1 MGIEMIGIDHS
12 TAEIDVRMMFSFTKK
27 NTEAFYTYIKKEAGI
42 DGCVLLSTCCRTEL
56 WVSTSGDRDG
66 NLYDIL
72 CRIRGIDPE
81 RFREYFIRRKG
92 EEAVRHLFRLAC
104 GLESR
109 ILGEDQI
116 LTQVGDALAFSRKNY
131 AADHVLETLFRQAV
145 TAGKKVKTNVDLS
158 HSDPSVAHVMIR
170 RLKQEEMSFREKTC
184 LVIGNGAMGKLA
196 AVLLL
201 EQGADVWMTVRRYH
215 GGLVDIPA
223 DCKRIDYGRRMEL
236 IPRCDYVVS
245 ATASPNYTLT
255 RSLMEPVLFNRGS
268 AGSVLQNCGSAG
280 SEPEICTGAHKGISG
295 QMVLVDL
302 AVPRDIDPE
311 IGSLPGVRMYDVD
324 SFRKEARS
332 EEQKHA
338 IREAEEILS
347 EQMDQFFA
355 WYDCVDMIPLIEELK
370 HAMAA
375 DLSPRIS
382 VELRRLPLEDT
393 ERCRFRE
400 DVEAAAERAANKLLF
415 GLRDTLDPQTFRECL
430 RGMRKVYGN
439 DSPGHFQKKRP
450 APREGDSV

>member
-1 MGIEMIGIDHS
+1 MGIEMIGIDHRM
-12 TAEIDVRMMFSFTKK
+12 AEIDIRMIFSFTEK
-27 NTEAFYTYIKKEAGI
+27 NTKALYTYMKNEAGI
-42 DGCVLLSTCCRTEL
+42 EGCVLLSTCCRMEL
-56 WVSTSGDRDG
+56 WVSASGEWSGD
-66 NLYDIL
+66 LYELL

-81 RFREYFIRRKG
+81 PWREYFVRRKDRT
-92 EEAVRHLFRLAC
+92 AVGHLFRLAC

-145 TAGKKVKTNVDLS
+145 TAGKRVKTKVDLS
-158 HSDPSVAHVMIR
+158 RSDPSVVHVMLR
-170 RLKQEEMSFREKTC
+170 RLKQEGFSFAGKTC

-196 AVLLL
+196 AVLLR
-201 EQGADVWMTVRRYH
+201 EQGAEVWMTVRQYH
-215 GGLVDIPA
+215 SGLVDIPA
-223 DCKRIDYGRRMEL
+223 DCRRIDYGRRMDL

-255 RSLMEPVLFNRGS
+255 RSRMETALFDRGP
-268 AGSVLQNCGSAG
+268 AGFALQSGDRKA
-280 SEPEICTGAHKGISG
+280 PLFSG

-324 SFRKEARS
+324 SFRKEAHG
-332 EEQKHA
+332 EAQKEA

-347 EQMDQFFA
+347 EQMDQFFV
-355 WYDCVDMIPLIEELK
+355 WYGCVDMIPLIGDLK
-370 HAMAA
+370 HAMAE
-375 DLSPRIS
+375 DLTPRIS
-382 VELRRLPLEDT
+382 GDLRRLPLED
-393 ERCRFRE
+393 EMRLVLRE

-430 RGMRKVYGN
+430 RGMSRVYGN
-439 DSPGHFQKKRP
+439 GTAGCAQES
-450 APREGDSV
+450 APRRVRRIQSDR